1 MTCEINLQSIDSIRG
16 WLIGWMANEL
26 NLEAREIEPDGAFL
40 SYGMDS
46 MSAMMLVGDLEGL
59 IGKRLP
65 PTLAWDYPTVNALA
79 QHVVGEV
86 ATELQATPRERRSPA
101 SQSAAGNEADPRAVL
116 TKLDGMSEADM
127 DALLQQYLE
136 PSR

>member
-1 MTCEINLQSIDSIRG
+1 MTCEINLQSIDSIRD

-26 NLEAREIEPDGAFL
+26 NLEAREIEPDGPFL
-40 SYGMDS
+40 RYGMDS

-59 IGKRLP
+59 VGKRLP

-79 QHVVGEV
+79 QHVVVEV
-86 ATELQATPRERRSPA
+86 ATELQANPRERRSPA
-101 SQSAAGNEADPRAVL
+101 RQSTAGTEADPRAVL
-116 TKLDGMSEADM
+116 TKLDGMSEEDM
-127 DALLQQYLE
+127 DALLKQYLE